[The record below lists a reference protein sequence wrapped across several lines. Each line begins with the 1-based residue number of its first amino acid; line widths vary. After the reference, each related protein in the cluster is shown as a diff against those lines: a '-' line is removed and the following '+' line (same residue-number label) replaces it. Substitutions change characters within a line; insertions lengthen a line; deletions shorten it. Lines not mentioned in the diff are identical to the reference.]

1 MAELGKSACFF
12 PPAISLWNMEY
23 SSCLQ
28 YTQNRTYQK
37 CRLCFFFFL
46 IYLIQQGNKGSVL
59 IGVQH
64 LVLLGCGG
72 GMGADLE

>member
-1 MAELGKSACFF
+1 MSPIYTESD
-12 PPAISLWNMEY
+12 ISEMQAL
-23 SSCLQ
+23 L
-28 YTQNRTYQK
+28 
-37 CRLCFFFFL
+37 FFFL